1 VLGRNSVA
9 GGTYGAAASAGGA
22 AILTE
27 AGEVGQLTEEN
38 VQIHLRGCRNV
49 AHYLG
54 IVPGAPESTG
64 PVQVLADYQWLR
76 ASHSGCWYPAVRA
89 GEKVQDGQVV
99 GTIKDYFGNVLVT
112 YTTPAPGIV
121 LFSVTSLAMN
131 EGDPLLAIGVE

>member
-1 VLGRNSVA
+1 
-9 GGTYGAAASAGGA
+9 
-22 AILTE
+22 
-27 AGEVGQLTEEN
+27 
-38 VQIHLRGCRNV
+38 
-49 AHYLG
+49 
-54 IVPGAPESTG
+54 
-64 PVQVLADYQWLR
+64 VQVLADYQWLR